1 MIRNSLFLKI
11 YATLLAALAIVAFSS
26 AVFWWVG
33 QSREEEGWRGRR
45 DRFIAAM
52 LPPAD
57 GAAQLRPTLERLG
70 RAFDAEIAV
79 YAPDGRLIAA
89 NDRDFPQRLRRREWE
104 DGSGGPMRRAR
115 GMHAMLVPLDDGR
128 SVAVRMTG
136 ADGPGGGLAYL
147 AMIAAVTG
155 LASYPVVRHLTRRLE
170 TLRRGVDAWGEGALV
185 TRVPANGS
193 DEVAAVAKSFNRAAD
208 HIERMIVAHRT
219 LLANASHEL
228 RSPLAR
234 LRMAIDLYEINPGH
248 ARKDEIVRNLGE
260 LDDLVEEILLAS
272 RLDHAHGLDRTEP
285 VDLLALASE
294 EGARNGIQVS
304 GVPAIVDG
312 DPKLLTRLVRN
323 LMQNALRHGAPPV
336 EVEVARAGPSVTL
349 SVRDHGAGIPEAE
362 GDRVFE
368 AFYRPSGRGE
378 QAGGWGLGLSLV
390 RQIAEH
396 HAGAVR
402 HETPG
407 DGGARF
413 VVSVPA
419 ADPASPAAAATARRR
434 PPQA

>member
-11 YATLLAALAIVAFSS
+11 YATLLAALAIVAFAS
-26 AVFWWVG
+26 AAFWWVG

-57 GAAQLRPTLERLG
+57 GPVQLRPTLERLG

-79 YAPDGRLIAA
+79 YAPDGRLLAA
-89 NDRDFPQRLRRREWE
+89 NGRDFPSRLRGREWE
-104 DGSGGPMRRAR
+104 EGNGGRMRRSK
-115 GMHAMLVPLDDGR
+115 GMHAMLVPLEDGR
-128 SVAVRMTG
+128 SVAVRM
-136 ADGPGGGLAYL
+136 ARSDGPGGGLAYL

-170 TLRRGVDAWGEGALV
+170 RLRRGVDAWGEGALV
-185 TRVPANGS
+185 TRVPDRGS

-208 HIERMIVAHRT
+208 HIERMIVAHRA

-234 LRMAIDLYEINPGH
+234 LRMAIDLYETNPGQ
-248 ARKDEIVRNLGE
+248 ARKAEIVRNLGE

-272 RLDHAHGLDRTEP
+272 RLDHAEGLDRSEP

-294 EGARNGIQVS
+294 EGARNGIEVS
-304 GVPAIVDG
+304 GVPAPMTG
-312 DPKLLTRLVRN
+312 DPRLLTRLVRN

-336 EVEVARAGPSVTL
+336 DVDVARAGAAITL
-349 SVRDHGAGIPEAE
+349 SVRDHGAGIAE
-362 GDRVFE
+362 SEGSRVFE

-390 RQIAEH
+390 RQIATH
-396 HAGAVR
+396 HGGTVR
-402 HETPG
+402 HETPA

-413 VVSVPA
+413 VVSLPA
-419 ADPASPAAAATARRR
+419 ADRASRAAGATAHR
-434 PPQA
+434 PPPIA

>member
-11 YATLLAALAIVAFSS
+11 YATLLAALAIVAFAS

-33 QSREEEGWRGRR
+33 QNREEEGWRGRR

-57 GAAQLRPTLERLG
+57 GPALLRPTLERLG

-79 YAPDGRLIAA
+79 YAPDGTLLAASGRGFPPRLRG
-89 NDRDFPQRLRRREWE
+89 RDFE
-104 DGSGGPMRRAR
+104 DGDDRRMRRSK
-115 GMHAMLVPLDDGR
+115 GMHAMLVPLEDGR
-128 SVAVRMTG
+128 SVAVRMART
-136 ADGPGGGLAYL
+136 DGPGGGLAYL

-185 TRVPANGS
+185 TRVPDRGS

-208 HIERMIVAHRT
+208 HIERMIVAHRA

-234 LRMAIDLYEINPGH
+234 LRMAIDLYEASPGE
-248 ARKDEIVRNLGE
+248 ARKAEIVRNLGE

-272 RLDHAHGLDRTEP
+272 RLDHAEGLDRTEP

-294 EGARNGIQVS
+294 EGARNGIEVS
-304 GVPAIVDG
+304 GVPALVEG

-336 EVEVARAGPSVTL
+336 DVEIGHAGATVTL
-349 SVRDHGAGIPEAE
+349 SVRDHGPGIPAAE

-368 AFYRPSGRGE
+368 AFYRPTGRSE
-378 QAGGWGLGLSLV
+378 RAGGWGLGLSLV
-390 RQIAEH
+390 RQIAGH
-396 HAGAVR
+396 HGGAVR
-402 HETPG
+402 HETPS

-413 VVSVPA
+413 VVSLPA
-419 ADPASPAAAATARRR
+419 AGRAATRTG
-434 PPQA
+434 